1 MSKTYS
7 AAVIGATGKGG
18 YGHRLDTAF
27 AIDDVEL
34 VAIADHDPE
43 GLADAGERLGVSRLY
58 RDYRQM
64 LETEKPDFVSI
75 APSWVTERVP
85 MIESRCGGGVSHL
98 LRETCRRAASPKSM
112 QSLLPAKVQR

>member
-7 AAVIGATGKGG
+7 AAVIGSTGKGG

-27 AIDDVEL
+27 AIDGVEL

-43 GLADAGERLGVSRLY
+43 GLAEAGERLGISRRY

-64 LETEKPDFVSI
+64 LEDRKTRLRQHRTELGHRTGSDD
-75 APSWVTERVP
+75 
-85 MIESRCGGGVSHL
+85 
-98 LRETCRRAASPKSM
+98 
-112 QSLLPAKVQR
+112 

>member
-1 MSKTYS
+1 MPQAYS

-27 AIDDVEL
+27 DIDDVEL

-64 LETEKPDFVSI
+64 LETEKTRLRQHRARAGSPNVS
-75 APSWVTERVP
+75 R
-85 MIESRCGGGVSHL
+85 
-98 LRETCRRAASPKSM
+98 
-112 QSLLPAKVQR
+112 